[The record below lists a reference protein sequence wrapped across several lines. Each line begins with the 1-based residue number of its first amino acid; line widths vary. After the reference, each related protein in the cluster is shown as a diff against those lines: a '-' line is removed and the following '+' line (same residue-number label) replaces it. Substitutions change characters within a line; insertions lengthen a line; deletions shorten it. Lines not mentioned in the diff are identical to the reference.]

1 MKPTYHNQRVALVTR
16 EYPGI
21 VRKTNYA
28 KTEQTNILP
37 NVTGEIQRRLVAV
50 WSKLAPSPSMNF
62 HHFPPVCTGEVSL
75 DLPWSWVWCSYTGVL
90 STRITRRKRRAAEKQ
105 SRLILVVALQEGS

>member
-37 NVTGEIQRRLVAV
+37 NVTGEIQRRLAAV
-50 WSKLAPSPSMNF
+50 
-62 HHFPPVCTGEVSL
+62 
-75 DLPWSWVWCSYTGVL
+75 
-90 STRITRRKRRAAEKQ
+90 
-105 SRLILVVALQEGS
+105 